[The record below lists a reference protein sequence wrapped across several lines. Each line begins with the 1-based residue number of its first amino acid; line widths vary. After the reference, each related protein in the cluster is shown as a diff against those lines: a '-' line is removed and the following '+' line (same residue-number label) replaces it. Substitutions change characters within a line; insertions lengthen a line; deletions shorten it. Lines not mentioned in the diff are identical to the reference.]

1 MQPRLQT
8 PSLHSAAIGSGDQGH
23 ILQSVM
29 QDKVVIVSDQEVQVA
44 GALVVH
50 QVDGGAEY
58 IKDGLDGHSREW
70 EVVMHSVV
78 VCLI

>member
-1 MQPRLQT
+1 MFFLLTGVMGVRQPITTHLVSILQLLEVVT
-8 PSLHSAAIGSGDQGH
+8 KAHV
-23 ILQSVM
+23 LQSVM

-58 IKDGLDGHSREW
+58 LSR
-70 EVVMHSVV
+70 SGG
-78 VCLI
+78 IQI